1 VQTRIDA
8 LASDLCAMFL
18 GWRLREDHDA
28 LFSLEEGALR
38 IDLASGECWCDG
50 DPLPPLFI
58 AGELRSAIQRAGAAF
73 QNATLDAEFAK
84 RSAWIRGE
92 PRPALDLACR
102 VQLETETGIQAFS
115 EANNSA
121 SR

>member
-1 VQTRIDA
+1 
-8 LASDLCAMFL
+8 MFM
-18 GWRLREDHDA
+18 GWRLREDHAA
-28 LFSLEEGALR
+28 LLALEEGTLR

-58 AGELRSAIQRAGAAF
+58 AGELRSAVHAAGEKIEGG
-73 QNATLDAEFAK
+73 TLDAEFAK

-92 PRPALDLACR
+92 ARPALDLACR
-102 VQLETETGIQAFS
+102 VQLRSDDGLRAVA

-121 SR
+121 AR

>member
-1 VQTRIDA
+1 MDA
-8 LASDLCAMFL
+8 LARDLCAMFL
-18 GWRLREDHDA
+18 GWRLREDHEA

-38 IDLASGECWCDG
+38 IDLTRGECWCDG

-58 AGELRSAIQRAGAAF
+58 AGELRSAVQRAKVAF
-73 QNATLDAEFAK
+73 AIATLDAEFAK

-92 PRPALDLACR
+92 ARPALDLACR
-102 VQLETETGIQAFS
+102 VQLQTDAGVQAFA